1 MTNTGAAD
9 LEIAG
14 ESFSGPAAT
23 DFFVGASTCRGP
35 LPGGETCSLWVHFAP
50 HAKEE
55 ATAKLVLDTN
65 ATPATYEVDLRG
77 IAGALPQGPQGPQGP
92 EGPDGPQG
100 PEGGDGTDGTDGT
113 NGVDGANGTDGED
126 GTDGADGMNG
136 ATGATGQP
144 GPAGPPGPKG
154 DRGAGLTG
162 ATDLVQAAK
171 VRRKR
176 VRVRCTLKLAVTS
189 QVRAARVTVTRKGRV
204 VARGTGLASRGRVR
218 IALPASVRGG
228 AVRVVTID
236 RSGRLRATETRLSR
250 R

>member
-1 MTNTGAAD
+1 M
-9 LEIAG
+9 
-14 ESFSGPAAT
+14 
-23 DFFVGASTCRGP
+23 
-35 LPGGETCSLWVHFAP
+35 
-50 HAKEE
+50 
-55 ATAKLVLDTN
+55 
-65 ATPATYEVDLRG
+65 
-77 IAGALPQGPQGPQGP
+77 
-92 EGPDGPQG
+92 
-100 PEGGDGTDGTDGT
+100 
-113 NGVDGANGTDGED
+113 NGTDGVD

-162 ATDLVQAAK
+162 ATVSCKRAK

-189 QVRAARVTVTRKGRV
+189 QVRAARITVTRKGRV

-228 AVRVVTID
+228 SVRVVTID